1 MCDSL
6 YQLLLQYFDSG
17 IGQPNRQEI
26 ELNACRY
33 AIIFL
38 VPATENRIVK
48 CDLEYQ
54 PQYYKLYEKS
64 NTINYMKNQWHLQ
77 EEGH

>member
-48 CDLEYQ
+48 CNLEYQ
-54 PQYYKLYEKS
+54 QQYCFSCHISYWKRCSSQHLGDPQ
-64 NTINYMKNQWHLQ
+64 QQ
-77 EEGH
+77 Q